1 MTAKSPTPDDGAYVA
16 GIFHDADAFMGALQA
31 LLTAGYDRA
40 SVSILADHKA
50 VEDHFGQI
58 PDTGKLAE
66 RGDTPRED
74 LDIRGGLNAA
84 IAFMAETVAIIG
96 EIGAAGIAFAI
107 GGPVGIASGAS
118 TAADLT
124 VSDVMS
130 RYIDG
135 RYRERYEQ
143 SIRDGGVI
151 CWVHVRSADE
161 AGMAKETLSAAGGV
175 DIHNVD
181 LT

>member
-1 MTAKSPTPDDGAYVA
+1 MTAKTPTPDSGPYIA

-31 LLTAGYDRA
+31 LLAAGFDRA
-40 SVSILADHKA
+40 SISVLADHTA
-50 VEDHFGQI
+50 VEDHFGRI
-58 PDTGKLAE
+58 PEAEKLAE

-84 IAFMAETVAIIG
+84 IAFIAETIAIIG
-96 EIGAAGIAFAI
+96 EFSAAGIAFAI

-130 RYIDG
+130 RFIDG
-135 RYRERYEQ
+135 RYHQRYEQ

-151 CWVHVRSADE
+151 CWVHVQSADE
-161 AGMAKETLSAAGGV
+161 AGMARATLSAAGGADV
-175 DIHNVD
+175 HDVD
-181 LT
+181 LE